1 MEIKI
6 RQYTVQVKDS
16 YEVSKKEFDGVIDQ
30 LLCIDIL
37 KRSRKS
43 LRYEWAVHN
52 LLYNLG
58 IKREKTGSVDFD
70 FVQSPWDKFKYGLI
84 GWIAWI
90 FIK

>member
-6 RQYTVQVKDS
+6 RKNTVQVTDS
-16 YEVSKKEFDGVIDQ
+16 FEVSKKDFDGVIDQ

-43 LRYEWAVHN
+43 LKYEWAAHN

-58 IKREKTGSVDFD
+58 YRREKTGSVDFD
-70 FVQSPWDKFKYGLI
+70 FVQTKKDRIRFGIL
-84 GWIAWI
+84 GWIALF